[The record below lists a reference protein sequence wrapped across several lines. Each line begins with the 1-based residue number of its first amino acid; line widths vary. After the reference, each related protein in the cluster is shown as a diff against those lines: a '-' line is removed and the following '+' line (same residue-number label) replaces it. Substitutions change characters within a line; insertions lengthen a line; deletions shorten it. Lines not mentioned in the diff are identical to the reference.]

1 MSFNVGMNIVEVD
14 GKATPSIQAAPT
26 SVTGFI
32 IKSARGIPGK
42 VRRVTNWSQFKEY
55 FGEYITDAYG
65 AYTVRGF
72 FDNGG
77 QTALITRVVN
87 SGDAGATAASITTSN
102 GPWNLSNNDT
112 ISISVDGG
120 ATTEVVFVHAPA
132 SVSGAEGPFDLST
145 NNTIGFTV
153 NAVSSD
159 AYEIDE
165 SDADDLEVVTAEEM
179 AVIINREF
187 SGVKAFVSDVG
198 LTVSTD
204 KGDANAS
211 LSVTGTAAIE
221 LGLSVITPATGNVAD
236 IDNVTT
242 NELVSIFSEAFTE
255 SNIAV
260 SQSGQA
266 VKLSH
271 KIAGAQ
277 NTIQVQAGGAES
289 SLGLDTEVHA
299 GGDAAGAAGANASNV
314 SLPTS
319 AGDDALTVT
328 AAYRGVEDRG
338 GWGDEIS
345 VSVSKDEDAPERFD
359 VIVKY
364 KTAVVEN
371 FTDLSMQSTDDKK
384 RFVEDIIND
393 EFSGSKFIKVDAI
406 GDVRPA
412 ETKTDGSPDYK
423 TLENGTDGTYA
434 NPDDEANAY
443 AAAVDLYDLV
453 DIQLLCC
460 PETHAAEL
468 VSKALAHCQN
478 KGDRMFAG
486 HTPSEMEAANI
497 RDAYSKD
504 FQGDKVYG
512 ALYFPWIQINDPI
525 GKRKW
530 VPPIGHILGVYARTE
545 RERGIWKAPAG
556 NAAKLNGALDVKFHI
571 NDTDHTSLVK
581 KAGVNAVRFI
591 SGQGIIIDSSRT
603 LSTNSLWL
611 YVNVRLLFNFV
622 KSSMVTGLRWVV
634 QEPHNESLWNKVKF
648 NSVTPF
654 LMGLWR
660 RGAFG
665 PGTPDEVFT
674 VKIDAE
680 NNTPANIQQGIFTCE
695 IYFYPSRPAETIV
708 LIVGQQEGAGSA
720 SEG

>member
-42 VRRVTNWSQFKEY
+42 VRRVTNWSQFREY
-55 FGEYITDAYG
+55 FGEYVTDAYG
-65 AYTVRGF
+65 AYSVRGF

-77 QTALITRVVN
+77 QTAFITRVMN
-87 SGDAGATAASITTSN
+87 SGNAGASAASITTSN
-102 GPWNLSNNDT
+102 APWNLTNNDT
-112 ISISVDGG
+112 LSINIDGG
-120 ATTEVVFVHAPA
+120 ENTQVTFVHGPA
-132 SVSGAEGPFDLST
+132 SISGAEGPFDLST

-153 NAVSSD
+153 NAVTSD
-159 AYEIDE
+159 VYEIDE
-165 SDADDLEVVTAEEM
+165 TDADDLEAVTVEEI
-179 AVIINREF
+179 AVIVNREF
-187 SGVKAFVSDVG
+187 SGIKAFVSDVG

-204 KGDANAS
+204 KGDSNAS
-211 LSVTGTAAIE
+211 LSITGTAALE
-221 LGLSVITPATGNVAD
+221 LGLGIITLATGNVANT
-236 IDNVTT
+236 DNVTA
-242 NELVSIFSEAFTE
+242 NELVNIFSAAFAE
-255 SNIAV
+255 SNIEV
-260 SQSGQA
+260 TQSGQA

-271 KIAGAQ
+271 KIAGAD
-277 NTIQVQAGGAES
+277 NSIQVQAGGAEA
-289 SLGLDTEVHA
+289 SLGLDTVLHT
-299 GGDAAGAAGANASNV
+299 GGDAVGASGAIASART
-314 SLPTS
+314 LMTS
-319 AGDDALTVT
+319 ADVDTLSVT
-328 AAYRGVEDRG
+328 AAYRGVEDKG
-338 GWGDEIS
+338 LWGDDIS
-345 VSVSKDEDAPERFD
+345 VSVSKDEDVPERFEL
-359 VIVKY
+359 IVKY

-371 FTDLSMQSTDDKK
+371 FTNLSMLSTDDKK

-393 EFSGSKFIKVDAI
+393 EFSGSKFIMVNAI
-406 GDVRPA
+406 GDIRPA
-412 ETKTDGSPDYK
+412 ETKTDGDLDYK
-423 TLENGTDGTYA
+423 ALESGSDGSYA
-434 NPDDEANAY
+434 NTDDEANAY

-468 VSKALAHCQN
+468 VSKALSHCQN

-530 VPPIGHILGVYARTE
+530 VPPVGHILGVYARTE

-665 PGTPDEVFT
+665 PGTPGEVFT
-674 VKIDAE
+674 VKVDAE